1 MLASTRAS
9 TASRLSLRA
18 PRPWTSWNIRR
29 KRRSRHEQ
37 PGFNLVAVGRRDG
50 GGMTRNQVSTWLQ
63 SVRNRGERHGVPG
76 RRDGGGMTR
85 NQVSTWLQSAR
96 NRGERHGVPGRRDGG
111 GMTRN
116 QVS

>member
-63 SVRNRGERHGVPG
+63 SVRNDCNLAKARLLGEARERGFPI
-76 RRDGGGMTR
+76 MS
-85 NQVSTWLQSAR
+85 NQVSTWSQSVRNDCNLPKAR
-96 NRGERHGVPGRRDGG
+96 LLGEA
-111 GMTRN
+111 
-116 QVS
+116 S